1 MLNADGSTTDVTILA
16 DNGDGN
22 VTVTARDGNKE
33 GGVTDGKQIVL
44 PKSQIQQGVREFK
57 RNQLRGESAQQASI
71 PQAEE
76 QPTEVAEPT
85 QEPTMPTDE
94 QGNIM
99 YEKMDADSAWD
110 ALLAETGGDADM
122 AMTVANEMIADKT
135 KAVEEASKMAPE
147 VGATPQEKIANLKA
161 VKQAQARTPCS
172 RLFSKAIAT
181 K

>member
-44 PKSQIQQGVREFK
+44 PKSQIQQGVRDYK

-71 PQAEE
+71 PQAEV

-85 QEPTMPTDE
+85 MPIDE
-94 QGNIM
+94 HSNVA
-99 YEKMDADSAWD
+99 YEDMDADSAWD

-122 AMTVANEMIADKT
+122 AMTVANEIIADKT
-135 KAVEEASKMAPE
+135 KAVEEASKMVAQPD
-147 VGATPQEKIANLKA
+147 ATPQEKIANLKA

-172 RLFSKAIAT
+172 LLFSKAIAT